1 MTTVDKSSLSGEE
14 RKLSYR
20 GNLEA
25 FLDEVALLKPL
36 CNFAV
41 DKECLFT
48 QYEYDSDGNR
58 KDTKLIYRV
67 KVFQGGEEL
76 GSISAKKDERNGSSV
91 EVYGVESFRIRK
103 ERGDNNTTY
112 TMHIK
117 VALRNAKKALV
128 ARAKDELAELI
139 FNSVN
144 SSVGNLL
151 SRWDSRVKWTVD
163 QHSLAL
169 EYALLAHEARK
180 QGRESFSMAAT
191 PTAYVKNLDKHYAD
205 CDNYLV
211 AKKLHDMMV
220 GKKGY
225 GVSIYSNGSLAIYS
239 FNTQVVTK
247 YKSLDEVPT
256 EVQEKIAM
264 FKVINADEPY
274 EHLGCKF
281 DNEMMFIVE
290 GKTAVE

>member
-20 GNLEA
+20 NSLEA

-58 KDTKLIYRV
+58 NSTKFIYRV
-67 KVFQGGEEL
+67 KVFQDGEEL
-76 GSISAKKDERNGSSV
+76 GSISTKKDDRAGNSV

-103 ERGDNNTTY
+103 ERGQSNTTF
-112 TMHIK
+112 TMHLK
-117 VALRNAKKALV
+117 VALRNAKKALT
-128 ARAKDELAELI
+128 ARVKDELADLI
-139 FNSVN
+139 CNSVKT
-144 SSVGNLL
+144 SVGNLL
-151 SRWDSRVKWTVD
+151 SRQDSRLKWTVD

-169 EYALLAHEARK
+169 EYSLLAHEARK
-180 QGRESFSMAAT
+180 QNRDVFSMAAT
-191 PTAYVKNLDKHYAD
+191 PTAYVKNLDKHYED

-211 AKKLHDMMV
+211 ARKLHDMQSH
-220 GKKGY
+220 KLGY

-256 EVQEKIAM
+256 DVQEKIAM
-264 FKVINADEPY
+264 FKVINVDEPY

-281 DNEMMFIVE
+281 DNEMLFIVE